1 MRSPDPTRMRL
12 TRGVLAAAVLAV
24 VVGASAVA
32 DVAQPIMTAQPAV
45 APAVLKQRLQAA
57 FDALHDAAAF
67 PGGTAGFVLA
77 DGTSISVATGYSDPA
92 AQTPMLPSDRMLMGS
107 VGKTYVSAVALQL
120 AQERRLA
127 LADRIQ
133 KWLGSADWFARLPN
147 ARHITVR
154 MLMNHTSGL
163 APYEY
168 NEKFTADLTNQPDKT
183 WRPEELLS
191 YILDTEP
198 PFAAGAGWLYS
209 DANYILL
216 GFIIERVTG
225 STYYQQLA
233 RRLLIPFK
241 LRDTVPSNS
250 RTIPGLVPGFAGPD
264 NPFGGVDAMMQGGV
278 LAIDPQFEWTGGGL
292 ASTSLDLARWAKVLY
307 EGHAFNKVTLAELI
321 RGVPAELGPNTRYGL
336 GVMIRQTPLGVSY
349 GHSGFFPGYQT
360 EMAYFPAIRAAVA
373 VQVNSSA
380 EGSTGKPLQRYLS
393 DFAQILSGRS

>member
-1 MRSPDPTRMRL
+1 MRSANPARLRL
-12 TRGVLAAAVLAV
+12 TWSLLAAAVLAL
-24 VVGASAVA
+24 VVGVPSVA
-32 DVAQPIMTAQPAV
+32 NVAQPIATAQPAV
-45 APAVLKQRLQAA
+45 APAVLKKRLQAA

-67 PGGTAGFVLA
+67 PGGTAGVVLA

-92 AQTPMLPSDRMLMGS
+92 ARTPMLPSDRMLMGS
-107 VGKTYVSAVALQL
+107 VGKTYVSAVALRL
-120 AQERRLA
+120 VQERRLA
-127 LADRIQ
+127 LADRIA
-133 KWLGSADWFARLPN
+133 KWLGSADWFPHLPN
-147 ARHITVR
+147 ARDITVR

-163 APYEY
+163 ARYEY
-168 NEKFTADLTNQPDKT
+168 NEQFTADLTKQPDKT

-198 PFAAGAGWLYS
+198 PFAAGAGWQYS
-209 DANYILL
+209 DTNYILL
-216 GFIIERVTG
+216 GLIIERVTG
-225 STYYQQLA
+225 STYYQQLD

-250 RTIPGLVPGFAGPD
+250 RRIPGLVPGFAGPE
-264 NPFGGVDAMMQGGV
+264 NPFGGVDAMMQDGLLV
-278 LAIDPQFEWTGGGL
+278 INPQFEWTGGGL

-307 EGHAFNKVTLAELI
+307 EGRAFNKVILAELI
-321 RGVPAELGPNTRYGL
+321 KSVPAELGPGTRYGL

-380 EGSTGKPLQRYLS
+380 EGSTGKPLERYLS
-393 DFAQILSGRS
+393 EFAQVLNGRS